1 MIFSKKIINLNN
13 IPEKSI
19 TAEQLVDAINF
30 FLERSE
36 DFFEDGARYFIVEDQ
51 CFKCYQGEDQ
61 IEKSIEVERAEITP
75 KIRRNCVYRNE
86 DIFALIVGGYVIYS
100 EQLRK

>member
-1 MIFSKKIINLNN
+1 MIFTSKAIVNLNN
-13 IPEKSI
+13 IPESVV
-19 TAEQLVDAINF
+19 TEYLVDAINF

-36 DFFEDGARYFIVEDQ
+36 DFFEDGARYFIVENQ

-61 IEKSIEVERAEITP
+61 VEKCIEVERAEITP

-86 DIFALIVGGYVIYS
+86 DYLALIVGGYIIYS
-100 EQLRK
+100 ENLR